1 VAGGPADARQV
12 VVSDLNFSDFPVSR
26 IWRGRNYPE
35 SRIFILGESWYGEYL
50 GDLNYDD
57 GYIAAYVEGRQV
69 DRMYSKMANAVGM
82 SKATFWHSVAFT
94 NFVQCVG
101 PTRQSRP
108 TPAMYSAAAPRL
120 KAILSD
126 ISPAAVWVL
135 GIEQSALS
143 IPIIQ
148 AAPSLPPFSSM
159 IEFCRRYGFK
169 SESSRRGHSPRAV
182 KTSSRCFSR
191 SKHCSATSCAK
202 REQRRRSV
210 AY

>member
-1 VAGGPADARQV
+1 
-12 VVSDLNFSDFPVSR
+12 VSDLNFSDFPVSR

-35 SRIFILGESWYGEYL
+35 ARIFILGESWYGEYL

-57 GYIAAYVEGRQV
+57 GYIAAYLEGRQV

-120 KAILSD
+120 KAILND

-148 AAPSLPPFSSM
+148 AAAIPAEVCIHPTSIGVTSAAL
-159 IEFCRRYGFK
+159 R
-169 SESSRRGHSPRAV
+169 ESWERLRA
-182 KTSSRCFSR
+182 K
-191 SKHCSATSCAK
+191 
-202 REQRRRSV
+202 V
-210 AY
+210 AANGAALQ